1 MNEMKLSPEISGTV
15 QKSLSETAQE
25 NVKSAVTNALEQP
38 SVHEASKA
46 RLRTRIQEI
55 QRAHPDLIFPMR
67 EEELEGFVR
76 AFQHNCIN
84 GSCLPED
91 VDAMILDNLSL
102 LKRAHERRR
111 SKARAA

>member
-1 MNEMKLSPEISGTV
+1 MNEMKLSPETSDTI
-15 QKSLSETAQE
+15 QKPLPETATE
-25 NVKSAVTNALEQP
+25 NVKSAVTNALEHP

-46 RLRTRIQEI
+46 RLRMRIQEI

-91 VDAMILDNLSL
+91 VDDMILENLAL
-102 LKRAHERRR
+102 LKRAHERRK
-111 SKARAA
+111 SKAQAA